1 MALLKYYQT
10 ISYTF
15 IQSFLLAGFLCAGIQ
30 AQSADARLLRSI
42 HEGYEPKSTE
52 ADLLEAYTNSLYGTL
67 PLTPILL
74 YASGYFKGDAQLK
87 KDAVQFVVTQ
97 IANYGITYSLKFSV
111 NRKRPY
117 LTHDWV
123 NTDIREIDSS
133 FPSAHSSGTVALA
146 AFLHFRYQK
155 RWLTIT
161 GYSYAGAMMLARMRQ
176 GVHYPADVF
185 AGAAIGVFSGW
196 LVNRAMRRHS
206 PPLSIGWLPATS
218 NSSSRLTATLRF

>member
-1 MALLKYYQT
+1 MILLKSNST
-10 ISYTF
+10 LTAICIRSW
-15 IQSFLLAGFLCAGIQ
+15 ILAGVLSLSLQ
-30 AQSADARLLRSI
+30 AQSADARLLRAI

-67 PLTPILL
+67 SLTPIFLV
-74 YASGYFKGDAQLK
+74 ASGYLKNDAQLK
-87 KDAVQFVVTQ
+87 TDALQFVVTQ

-117 LTHDWV
+117 LSHDWV

-161 GYSYAGAMMLARMRQ
+161 GYSYAGAMMIARMRQ
-176 GVHYPADVF
+176 GVHYPADVL
-185 AGAAIGVFSGW
+185 AGATIGFFSGW
-196 LVNRAMRRHS
+196 MVNRAMRSHS
-206 PPLSIGWLPATS
+206 PPLKIGWLPATP
-218 NSSSRLTATLRF
+218 NSASRLTATWHF

>member
-1 MALLKYYQT
+1 
-10 ISYTF
+10 
-15 IQSFLLAGFLCAGIQ
+15 
-30 AQSADARLLRSI
+30 LLRSI

-52 ADLLEAYTNSLYGTL
+52 ADLLEMYTNSLYGTL
-67 PLTPILL
+67 SLTPIVL
-74 YASGYFKGDAQLK
+74 YAAGYFEDDAQLK
-87 KDAVQFVVTQ
+87 NDALQLVFTE
-97 IANYGITYSLKFSV
+97 ITNYGITYSLKFSV

-117 LTHDWV
+117 LSHDWV

-133 FPSAHSSGTVALA
+133 FPSAHTSGTVALA

-155 RWLTIT
+155 RWLTIS

-185 AGAAIGVFSGW
+185 AGAAIGLFSGW
-196 LVNRAMRRHS
+196 MVNRAMRGGP

-218 NSSSRLTATLRF
+218 HSASRLTATLRF